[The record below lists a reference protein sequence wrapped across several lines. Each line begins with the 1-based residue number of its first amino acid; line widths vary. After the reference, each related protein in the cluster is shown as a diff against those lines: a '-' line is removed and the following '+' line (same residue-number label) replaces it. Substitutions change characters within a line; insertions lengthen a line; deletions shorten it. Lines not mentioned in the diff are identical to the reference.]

1 MRRLSS
7 AFVAM
12 GLAVAL
18 LLASCGGGGAKT
30 EHVVT
35 TKSKGAQLTDWQ
47 KAYESG
53 ALSRDEYDKQRKK
66 IFEQPSSR
74 RSHHQG

>member
-1 MRRLSS
+1 MRRLSA
-7 AFVAM
+7 AFVVM

-18 LLASCGGGGAKT
+18 LLASCGRGGAKT

-35 TKSKGAQLTDWQ
+35 TKSKGAQLTDLQ
-47 KAYESG
+47 KAYASG
-53 ALSRDEYDKQRKK
+53 ALSRDAYDKPHKK

-74 RSHHQG
+74 CSQAQG